1 MVIRK
6 HSSSGF
12 QYRMSS
18 SRMDPELVSA
28 PVLMAANCSSLSDS
42 SMVRRSQ
49 YTTIAATPPMAKAMR
64 QPNS

>member
-1 MVIRK
+1 
-6 HSSSGF
+6 
-12 QYRMSS
+12 
-18 SRMDPELVSA
+18 MDPELVSA